1 MSSALAALTVSA
13 DDAAHAAV
21 VWERPL
27 PHPTLFGERPR
38 IALAALLYGRALA
51 TGPASRPES
60 ILRVEDAI
68 ERLRGGEP
76 ALLSPDRPTALP
88 SAGRFHVWPRQLVPA
103 AAVRPTAEIHVL
115 LEGVTVPRLRVVRW
129 DPRSDVVV
137 GLSLVALCA
146 LAGELQGDDR
156 RLLAAVLAG
165 VNGYFASPSEAFEP
179 GSESVALSSLASL
192 SDPAADLLR

>member
-1 MSSALAALTVSA
+1 VSSALAALTVSA
-13 DDAAHAAV
+13 DDAGHAAV
-21 VWERPL
+21 VWEKPL

-51 TGPASRPES
+51 TGPASRSES

-68 ERLRGGEP
+68 ERLRGGGSS
-76 ALLSPDRPTALP
+76 LLPPDRTTALT
-88 SAGRFHVWPRQLVPA
+88 SAGRFHVWPRQLLPA
-103 AAVRPTAEIHVL
+103 AAVRPTAQVHVL

-129 DPRSDVVV
+129 DPRPDVAV

-146 LAGELQGDDR
+146 LGGELQDGER
-156 RLLAAVLAG
+156 RLLAATLSG

-179 GSESVALSSLASL
+179 GSESVALSSLALL